1 MSAFQCSEPSA
12 GVLSFQGE
20 LTVADAAEFAALLGD
35 ALARHGAL
43 EIDLLNVTMLDTA
56 GLQLLLA
63 VRRAGHA
70 AGKPVTWLGYSAAV
84 EEVIDLLNLRGE
96 LGEPALV
103 VWT

>member
-1 MSAFQCSEPSA
+1 MSAFQWREPSA
-12 GVLSFQGE
+12 GVLTFQGE
-20 LTVADAAEFAALLGD
+20 LTVADAAELGALLGD

-70 AGKPVTWLGYSAAV
+70 AGKSVTWLGYSAAV